1 MILKIKEEWRELHS
15 VPLSI
20 KCVSSSLL
28 SSFLSVCQSVPE
40 ENNSVN
46 TVVSTTPSSIFYH
59 GVVPTG
65 SPSCGGD
72 VAVYVLDI
80 KQPSLPTPFHSVL
93 VSYDP
98 FIYTLFH
105 KFSRQLSAFSLCS
118 SGLISALLVLSTVY
132 LFMKVFF
139 SSDVILCG

>member
-1 MILKIKEEWRELHS
+1 MAKVLSADHESVRYGNVKEFWMRTVDHVYYHNCEVCIFVAQVYVIL
-15 VPLSI
+15 
-20 KCVSSSLL
+20 
-28 SSFLSVCQSVPE
+28 
-40 ENNSVN
+40 
-46 TVVSTTPSSIFYH
+46 
-59 GVVPTG
+59 VPTG

-80 KQPSLPTPFHSVL
+80 KQPSLPISFHSVL